1 MLQQQLEEIRNNH
14 YVMDTINMDSLISN
28 MLKHIGV
35 TDSYLRTNLFALLL
49 PSHQKGLPFTHTITE
64 TIIRKHQ

>member
-35 TDSYLRTNLFALLL
+35 TDSYLRDKLICSTFTI
-49 PSHQKGLPFTHTITE
+49 SSKGLPFTHNY
-64 TIIRKHQ
+64 RNYY